1 MTEDKLF
8 VHDSGGPN
16 ECEDKS
22 FVFELESEVR
32 TEKSSTDGMVGWISV
47 SSDGLATL
55 VNADGIR
62 DPGRLR
68 LQVNKGK
75 RTGDEEVDG
84 NQNGGHEGS
93 VVLGTDDD
101 VVQVVKTQLVA
112 CHSVH
117 QQPPLH
123 VLLFL
128 LNFLNELHAVSI

>member
-32 TEKSSTDGMVGWISV
+32 TEKSSTDGVVGWISV
-47 SSDGLATL
+47 GSDGLATL
-55 VNADGIR
+55 VNANGIR

-75 RTGDEEVDG
+75 RTGDNWREPARACWHWQNSAQIG
-84 NQNGGHEGS
+84 NGS
-93 VVLGTDDD
+93 KRVFSLR
-101 VVQVVKTQLVA
+101 
-112 CHSVH
+112 
-117 QQPPLH
+117 
-123 VLLFL
+123 
-128 LNFLNELHAVSI
+128 